1 MLKIG
6 QPTLVGRRSAF
17 FYILQE
23 WGDFLH
29 ISIQMY
35 SSLIKRRQFA
45 SVGGTLHYI
54 SRLRPTAFRYPVES
68 CLRLWAQIAIPTA
81 EAKLL
86 NPRS

>member
-35 SSLIKRRQFA
+35 SSLIKRR
-45 SVGGTLHYI
+45 
-54 SRLRPTAFRYPVES
+54 
-68 CLRLWAQIAIPTA
+68 
-81 EAKLL
+81 
-86 NPRS
+86 